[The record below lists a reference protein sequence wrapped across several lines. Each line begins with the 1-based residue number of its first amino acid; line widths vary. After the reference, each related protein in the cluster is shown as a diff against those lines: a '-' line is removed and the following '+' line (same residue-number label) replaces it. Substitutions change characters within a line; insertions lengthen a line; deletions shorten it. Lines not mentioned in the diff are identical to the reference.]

1 MNEVLETLAEELG
14 KYFHA
19 QIAAFLLPLILMGLV
34 FWLVKWL
41 LPPRP
46 DPDYRLALV
55 ALPAALI
62 LLRIIALVYLPLQ
75 RVGILVIAL
84 EILFLGAMGVWAI
97 VRMGFW
103 PLGLLLVYA
112 VVSLIWGAGW
122 LFHPEI
128 DSVGISAILATML
141 IYLGILL
148 NAVVGLKV
156 RRRAATLTPEG

>member
-1 MNEVLETLAEELG
+1 MNEILETLAEELG

-19 QIAAFLLPLILMGLV
+19 QISAFLLPLILMGLV

-41 LPPRP
+41 LPSRP

-55 ALPAALI
+55 ALQSALI
-62 LLRIIALVYLPLQ
+62 LLRIIALVFLPVQ
-75 RVGILVIAL
+75 RAGILVLTL
-84 EILFLGAMGVWAI
+84 EILFLSAMGVWAI
-97 VRMGFW
+97 FRMGFW
-103 PLGLLLVYA
+103 PLVLLLGYA
-112 VVSLIWGAGW
+112 VASLIGSVGL

-128 DSVGISAILATML
+128 DSVGIASVLAMIL

-156 RRRAATLTPEG
+156 RRSASTLNSEG